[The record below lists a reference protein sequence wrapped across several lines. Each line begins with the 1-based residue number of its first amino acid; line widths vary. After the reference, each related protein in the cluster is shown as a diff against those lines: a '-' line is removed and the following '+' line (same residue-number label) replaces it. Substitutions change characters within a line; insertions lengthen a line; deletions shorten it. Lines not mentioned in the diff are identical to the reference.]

1 MSRRS
6 DRSGVMIW
14 VVLLVALAFAL
25 LPIFWGVSTA
35 FKDATVAESF
45 PPTWWPNPPTLANF
59 ERIFAGSSF
68 GRYMFNSAL
77 VCLVTIAATLA
88 IAIPA
93 GYAAARWEF
102 RGKDQL
108 LFFIL
113 SVGMIP
119 GICILVPLYL
129 LVSYVG
135 IYDTY
140 FGLILVYTA
149 WQAPTAVW
157 IMRGFFEALPR
168 ELEESAYIDGC
179 SRTKAIRLIILPLSQ
194 PGMAA
199 VAILVFIYVWN
210 EFLIAYVLTISD
222 NRRTI
227 QSGLYLYVTQ
237 SGIEWASLMAAAVT
251 ALVPP
256 MLAFSVL
263 QSRFIQGLTRG
274 AVK

>member
-1 MSRRS
+1 MNHVAKARS
-6 DRSGVMIW
+6 TLILL
-14 VVLLVALAFAL
+14 VLLGALIFAV
-25 LPIFWGVSTA
+25 LPILWGISTA
-35 FKDATVAESF
+35 FKDASIAESF
-45 PPTWWPNPPTLANF
+45 PPTWLPDPPTLANF
-59 ERIFAGSSF
+59 HRIFTGSNF

-77 VCLVTIAATLA
+77 VCLITIATTLV

-102 RGKDQL
+102 RGKNPL
-108 LFFIL
+108 LYFIL
-113 SVGMIP
+113 SMGMVP

-129 LVSYVG
+129 LVSYIG

-140 FGLILVYTA
+140 LGLVVVYTA

-168 ELEESAYIDGC
+168 ELEEAAYIDGC
-179 SRTKAIRLIILPLSQ
+179 TRLKALRLIVLPLAQ

-199 VAILVFIYVWN
+199 VAILTFIYVWN
-210 EFLIAYVLTISD
+210 EFLIAYALTISD